1 MQLLF
6 DIKRSLAANPPKY
19 PEDKG
24 ITFID
29 RKVGKLASLRTEDSN
44 GVSLQPRE
52 KNVEDTQR
60 STEHSFKVNGVMY
73 DKEVMVAEFCDDGV
87 EELVSGY
94 GRKYS
99 FKNMG
104 MDTYFWDVVKFDS
117 PYWKAIWKRRLN
129 ASKDH
134 VAKGTPNTEGTYL
147 KGLIELKNTRG
158 FNFKNDDAVRMALFD
173 MSDEQLDEDQVEKLL
188 RKFRKNNSI
197 EEGVIALTQRDANEA
212 AKLLGLPSS
221 GYVKDVSHPAWDT
234 LGYVRHNGDISNKI
248 VDFVDKYDSYSQK
261 HKILITGFIEYVVHD
276 NIGKQRKAWLKQ
288 FEAGVE
294 WIKTHLDE
302 KYHDILEFQGFL
314 AQINTR
320 DDSQGGNP
328 RERGLVDVNGKI
340 IRE

>member
-1 MQLLF
+1 MQLQF
-6 DIKRSLAANPPKY
+6 DVNRSRKANPPNY
-19 PEDKG
+19 PKNKG
-24 ITFID
+24 INFID
-29 RKVGKLASLRTEDSN
+29 RKVGKLASLRTEDSK

-60 STEHSFKVNGVMY
+60 GTEHSFKVNGVMY
-73 DKEVMVAEFCDDGV
+73 DKEVMVAELCDDNV
-87 EELVSGY
+87 EELISGY

-104 MDTYFWDVVKFDS
+104 VDTYFWDVVTFDS

-147 KGLIELKNTRG
+147 KGLVELKNTKG
-158 FNFKNDDAVRMALFD
+158 FNFKSDDDVRMALFD

-188 RKFRKNNSI
+188 KKFRKNNSI
-197 EEGVIALTQRDANEA
+197 EEGVIALTQKDANEA

-221 GYVKDVSHPAWDT
+221 GYVKDGSSPAWDT

-248 VDFVDKYDSYSQK
+248 VDFVNQYDNHNQ
-261 HKILITGFIEYVVHD
+261 KILITGFIEYVVHD
-276 NIGKQRKAWLKQ
+276 NIGKQRKSWLKQ
-288 FEAGVE
+288 FNAGIE
-294 WIKTHLDE
+294 WMKTHLDE
-302 KYHDILEFQGFL
+302 KYHDILEFQGFI

-328 RERGLVDVNGKI
+328 KERGLVDVNGNI
-340 IRE
+340 IKEC